1 MSEQGRESAPADRER
16 SIRLLALSTP
26 DEARRE
32 LERIGV
38 DPAGIVRMLPK
49 LAFMPVLLPG
59 VRAAAANI
67 IKQEMLSLGGD
78 AAVARGTVACSIPGS
93 DVLLIASR
101 RQLTVLCTKLRAQ
114 PFGLAALADRLAQVL
129 DAAVPRERCWQ
140 TSRRC
145 IPLERPLI
153 MGILNITPDSFSDG
167 GRFDDPDRAVERA
180 LQLEAE
186 GADIVDIGAE
196 STRPG
201 APQVPAGEEVRRL
214 TPVLE
219 RLAGRLTVPLSV
231 DTWKASVAAAA
242 CDAGAEIINDISGFG
257 FDPAMAA
264 TAAARNAGVVLMHT
278 RGTPQTMQQDT
289 QYADLMGEL
298 ADVLAAAA
306 GRARDAGI
314 APERIVLD
322 PGIGFA
328 KGRRGNLEIL
338 RRLRELTSLGY
349 PLLVGSSRKSFIGSV
364 LEKPDP
370 QDRLFGTAAT
380 VALAV
385 AGGAQV
391 LRVHDVAAMKD
402 VARMAA
408 AICAS

>member
-1 MSEQGRESAPADRER
+1 MTEQDRER
-16 SIRLLALSTP
+16 SIRLLELRTP

-38 DPAGIVRMLPK
+38 DPAGIARMLPK

-78 AAVARGTVACSIPGS
+78 AAVARGTVACSIAVT
-93 DVLLIASR
+93 DVLLIGSR
-101 RQLTVLCTKLRAQ
+101 RQLTALCTKLKAQ
-114 PFGLAALADRLAQVL
+114 PFGLAALADRLTQLL
-129 DAAVPRERCWQ
+129 DTTRARERFWQ
-140 TSRRC
+140 TSRRR

-153 MGILNITPDSFSDG
+153 MGILNVTPDSFSDG
-167 GRFDDPDRAVERA
+167 GRFNDPDRAVEQA

-186 GADIVDIGAE
+186 GADLIDIGAE

-201 APQVPAGEEVRRL
+201 APPVPAAEEIRRL
-214 TPVLE
+214 VPVLE
-219 RLAGRLTVPLSV
+219 RLAGQVTVPISV

-242 CDAGAEIINDISGFG
+242 CSAGAEIINDISGLT

-264 TAAARNAGVVLMHT
+264 TAAACNAGVVLMHT

-289 QYADLMGEL
+289 HYEDLMGEL
-298 ADVLAAAA
+298 AEALAAAVR
-306 GRARDAGI
+306 RACSAGI

-328 KGRRGNLEIL
+328 KSRQGNLEIL
-338 RRLRELTSLGY
+338 RRLGELTALGY
-349 PLLVGSSRKSFIGSV
+349 PLLVGSSRKSFIGAV
-364 LEKPDP
+364 LGKPDP
-370 QDRLFGTAAT
+370 RDRLFGTAAT

-385 AGGAQV
+385 AAGAQI
-391 LRVHDVAAMKD
+391 LRVHDVAAMGD
-402 VARMAA
+402 VARMSR
-408 AICAS
+408 AICAP